1 MIKFVFCERDSN
13 TVQQAT
19 LCFLMRKN
27 NGEAEVLFAMKK
39 RGFGEGLWNGVGGKV
54 DGGETIKEAAIR
66 EAYEEIGVRIESL
79 ERAALLHFYFPEDP
93 QKAGWNQDVHV
104 FLVNDWE
111 GEPTETEEMKPEWFV
126 LNKIPYEKMW
136 DADRE
141 WVSRVLVGENIE
153 CWIAF
158 DDNNKA
164 IGYKAETYV
173 E

>member
-1 MIKFVFCERDSN
+1 M
-13 TVQQAT
+13 
-19 LCFLMRKN
+19 
-27 NGEAEVLFAMKK
+27 
-39 RGFGEGLWNGVGGKV
+39 
-54 DGGETIKEAAIR
+54 
-66 EAYEEIGVRIESL
+66 
-79 ERAALLHFYFPEDP
+79 
-93 QKAGWNQDVHV
+93 
-104 FLVNDWE
+104 VNDWE

-141 WVSRVLVGENIE
+141 WTPRVLAGEILE

-164 IGYKAETYV
+164 IGYKAEPYV